1 MADADMFADSNCMLR
16 RAEPVRMN
24 YSVSLQ
30 GEELERLLFAIETSV
45 KVTKRFQFFLW
56 AQGALQSFLPHE
68 TLVCS
73 FGDLANMRVNN
84 EVFSRAVIPDS
95 FERLVRD
102 SQNGLMPSM
111 LKAWRSGGRQP
122 VAIND
127 ACRAG
132 GLALDQL
139 RPHILCHGV
148 AEPRRDQASSFFV
161 FLGMPH
167 PPGEREAYLAE
178 LLMPNLHMALQRMWE
193 GEAEGGRDV
202 PLDPLL
208 SERELQVLAWVRDGK
223 TNYEIGQILDIS
235 PLTVKNHVQKILRKL
250 NVSNRAQAVASAVA
264 SGLISGSEPSAR
276 TN

>member
-1 MADADMFADSNCMLR
+1 
-16 RAEPVRMN
+16 MN
-24 YSVSLQ
+24 YSGSLH

-73 FGDLANMRVNN
+73 FGDLSSMSVNN
-84 EVFSRAVIPDS
+84 EIFSRAVMPES
-95 FERLVRD
+95 FERVARDPHGGLV
-102 SQNGLMPSM
+102 LPL
-111 LKAWRSGGRQP
+111 LKAW
-122 VAIND
+122 ND
-127 ACRAG
+127 AGRRPMVPIDAPL
-132 GLALDQL
+132 LAEPVGAHL
-139 RPHILCHGV
+139 LCHGV
-148 AEPRRDQASSFFV
+148 VEPRREQAASFFV

-167 PPGEREAYLAE
+167 PPGERETYLAE

-193 GEAEGGRDV
+193 GELQGGKVVMADT
-202 PLDPLL
+202 LL

-250 NVSNRAQAVASAVA
+250 NVSNRAQAVAHAVT
-264 SGLISGSEPSAR
+264 SGLIPSVEGAGR
-276 TN
+276 STEAPAA